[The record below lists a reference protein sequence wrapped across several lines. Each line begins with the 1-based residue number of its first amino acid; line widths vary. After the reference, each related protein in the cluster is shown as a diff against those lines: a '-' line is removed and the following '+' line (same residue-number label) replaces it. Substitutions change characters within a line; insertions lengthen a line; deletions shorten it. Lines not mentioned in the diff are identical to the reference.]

1 MIKIYKSR
9 QSKNK
14 VWIRV
19 SKKVSKKAVVR
30 NKVKRRI
37 RAVLQEVNEDLTPYV
52 ISALPGAD
60 QIEFSELR
68 QILLKRIKR
77 ELALEKLKAKGPM
90 PTSVMATAQAPI
102 EDIK

>member
-9 QSKNK
+9 KPKSK

-37 RAVLQEVNEDLTPYV
+37 RAILQEVNEDLTSYI

-60 QIEFSELR
+60 QIKFSELR
-68 QILLKRIKR
+68 QILLKCIKR
-77 ELALEKLKAKGPM
+77 ELALEKTKSMAPVPISL
-90 PTSVMATAQAPI
+90 MATRQAP
-102 EDIK
+102 K